1 MLKVGLTQRVEVI
14 QDTNERRDCLD
25 QAWTRLLVDNGY
37 LPIPLPNRVEDVDT
51 LIAELRIDGI
61 ILTGGNDLSHLTGA
75 TNTAPERDAFER
87 RLLERCADLDIP
99 VLGVCRG
106 MQMMVAHFGGELVP
120 VTKHVGTHHAI
131 TIRPQCALPLTNRE
145 AVNSFHNFGVHED
158 HLGSDLQLAAVA
170 PDGSVE
176 AITHKSLQLWG
187 IMWHPERPPY
197 NARDVKLLRALFKK
211 QNK

>member
-14 QDTNERRDCLD
+14 KDRNERRDCLD
-25 QAWTRLLVDNGY
+25 QAWTCLLTENGY
-37 LPIPLPNRVEDVDT
+37 LPIPLPNRVKDVNP
-51 LIAELRIDGI
+51 LISELRLDGV

-75 TNTAPERDAFER
+75 INTAPERDAFEG
-87 RLLERCADLDIP
+87 RLLERCAELDIP

-106 MQMMVAHFGGELVP
+106 MQMMVAHYGGELVP
-120 VTKHVGTHHAI
+120 VTKHAATSHGI
-131 TIRPQCALPLTNRE
+131 TVRAQCALPLTNRD

-158 HLGSDLQLAAVA
+158 HLGPDLQSAAVA

-176 AITHKSLQLWG
+176 AIAHKSLQLWG

-197 NARDVKLLRALFKK
+197 NARDVELLQALFKRRN
-211 QNK
+211 Q

>member
-51 LIAELRIDGI
+51 LIAELEIDGI

-106 MQMMVAHFGGELVP
+106 MQMMVAHFGGELVA
-120 VTKHVGTHHAI
+120 VT
-131 TIRPQCALPLTNRE
+131 
-145 AVNSFHNFGVHED
+145 
-158 HLGSDLQLAAVA
+158 
-170 PDGSVE
+170 
-176 AITHKSLQLWG
+176 
-187 IMWHPERPPY
+187 
-197 NARDVKLLRALFKK
+197 
-211 QNK
+211 

>member
-14 QDTNERRDCLD
+14 QDRNERRDCLD
-25 QAWTRLLVDNGY
+25 QAWTRLLTENGY
-37 LPIPLPNRVEDVDT
+37 LPIPLPNRVKDVDP
-51 LIAELRIDGI
+51 LISELRLDGV

-75 TNTAPERDAFER
+75 INTAPERDAFER
-87 RLLERCADLDIP
+87 RLLERCADLGIP

-106 MQMMVAHFGGELVP
+106 MQMMVAHYGGELVP
-120 VTKHVGTHHAI
+120 VAKHAATSHGI
-131 TIRPQCALPLTNRE
+131 TVRPQCALPLTNRD

-158 HLGSDLQLAAVA
+158 HLGSDFQSAAVA

-176 AITHKSLQLWG
+176 AIAHKSLQLWG

-197 NARDVKLLRALFKK
+197 NTRDVELIHALFKRRS
-211 QNK
+211 